1 VLSITPRTPGWTVVA
16 FLAFRLFDVVKPWP
30 IREADHRIPGGL
42 GIMLDDVLAAIYAAL
57 VVRGALLL
65 PPF

>member
-1 VLSITPRTPGWTVVA
+1 VA
-16 FLAFRLFDVVKPWP
+16 FLAFRVFDVVKPSP

-42 GIMLDDVLAAIYAAL
+42 GIMLDDVLAAVYAAL

-65 PPF
+65 PLF